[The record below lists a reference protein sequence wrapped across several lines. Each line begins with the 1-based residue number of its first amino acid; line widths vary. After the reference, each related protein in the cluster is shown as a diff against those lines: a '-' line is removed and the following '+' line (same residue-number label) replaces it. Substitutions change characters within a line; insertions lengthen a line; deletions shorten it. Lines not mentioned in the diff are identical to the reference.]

1 MTEIACSG
9 LKNRSKA
16 TRLYTGEI
24 DGGVTKKRHPETKS
38 IYTGNRLTAIA
49 DRESAKADNRVQRV
63 KDWSEATR
71 L

>member
-1 MTEIACSG
+1 MLLRVRSPSG
-9 LKNRSKA
+9 VCKK
-16 TRLYTGEI
+16 I
-24 DGGVTKKRHPETKS
+24 DGYNFVSVYFLGDS
-38 IYTGNRLTAIA
+38 TGNRLTAIA